1 MPTPSQN
8 RHTHYKL
15 VPHSRGDAHEHAV
28 INLRQT
34 GRVSAGIALSDLQP
48 GTLIKL
54 PAGDPQAAPSSAA
67 IAATDARRSRGGPHK
82 GIVAVKV
89 QYPNAYPTMALDLG
103 NVKTAAAFLQKTEL
117 KFDLTSAV
125 KELAK
130 QIKLEFDFSR
140 EAKIMDDISS
150 QLQVAAQTLS
160 GTVSLGL
167 DSCVGSIQSHVSS
180 PSAIHVPCIC
190 SYVWLDHHDVL
201 GVCCRLVLEHTV
213 MLEV

>member
-1 MPTPSQN
+1 MRSSAAPASLAFKGVRYCCQPPVKTDTGISSLCPRAGQGRAGQGRAGQN
-8 RHTHYKL
+8 LGMHAFRILRHTGL
-15 VPHSRGDAHEHAV
+15 VC
-28 INLRQT
+28 
-34 GRVSAGIALSDLQP
+34 AGTALSQLQP
-48 GTLIKL
+48 GTLLKL
-54 PAGDPQAAPSSAA
+54 PAYDPQAAPSSSA
-67 IAATDARRSRGGPHK
+67 IAASDARRSRHGPHK

-150 QLQVAAQTLS
+150 QLQVAAQA
-160 GTVSLGL
+160 LGSEL
-167 DSCVGSIQSHVSS
+167 RSHLLS
-180 PSAIHVPCIC
+180 PS
-190 SYVWLDHHDVL
+190 
-201 GVCCRLVLEHTV
+201 
-213 MLEV
+213 

>member
-1 MPTPSQN
+1 M
-8 RHTHYKL
+8 
-15 VPHSRGDAHEHAV
+15 
-28 INLRQT
+28 
-34 GRVSAGIALSDLQP
+34 VSAGTSLSQLQP
-48 GTLIKL
+48 GTLLKL
-54 PAGDPQAAPSSAA
+54 PASDPQAAPSSAA
-67 IAATDARRSRGGPHK
+67 IAASDARRSRHGPHK

-150 QLQVAAQTLS
+150 QLQVPALN
-160 GTVSLGL
+160 GTASVGL
-167 DSCVGSIQSHVSS
+167 DRCTGSIRSHVL
-180 PSAIHVPCIC
+180 PPNAVHVRCNC
-190 SYVWLDHHDVL
+190 SYVCLS
-201 GVCCRLVLEHTV
+201 V
-213 MLEV
+213 MLSLHLLQKGTCQHSPA

>member
-1 MPTPSQN
+1 MVRSSAAPAYLLSWEFNVNAKAQAKQ
-8 RHTHYKL
+8 THSRYKL
-15 VPHSRGDAHEHAV
+15 VPHSSVNPSLHSFR
-28 INLRQT
+28 ILRQIGAVCAGT
-34 GRVSAGIALSDLQP
+34 GLSELQP
-48 GTLIKL
+48 GTLLKL
-54 PAGDPQAAPSSAA
+54 PASDPQAGPSSAA
-67 IAATDARRSRGGPHK
+67 IAASDARRSRHGPHK

-150 QLQVAAQTLS
+150 QLQVSAQSLD
-160 GTVSLGL
+160 GTASVDL
-167 DSCVGSIQSHVSS
+167 DRCRQSTF
-180 PSAIHVPCIC
+180 
-190 SYVWLDHHDVL
+190 
-201 GVCCRLVLEHTV
+201 CCRWVLEDTI
-213 MLEV
+213 MLEA

>member
-1 MPTPSQN
+1 M
-8 RHTHYKL
+8 
-15 VPHSRGDAHEHAV
+15 
-28 INLRQT
+28 
-34 GRVSAGIALSDLQP
+34 VSAGTSLSQLQP
-48 GTLIKL
+48 GTLLKL
-54 PAGDPQAAPSSAA
+54 PASDPQAAPSSAA
-67 IAATDARRSRGGPHK
+67 IAASDARRSRHGPHK

-150 QLQVAAQTLS
+150 QLQVPALN
-160 GTVSLGL
+160 GTASVGL
-167 DSCVGSIQSHVSS
+167 DRQHPVSCVASKCSS
-180 PSAIHVPCIC
+180 CTLQLQLC
-190 SYVWLDHHDVL
+190 
-201 GVCCRLVLEHTV
+201 
-213 MLEV
+213 MLERHVVIAFAAEGYLTAQSCLKFQHASHDPS